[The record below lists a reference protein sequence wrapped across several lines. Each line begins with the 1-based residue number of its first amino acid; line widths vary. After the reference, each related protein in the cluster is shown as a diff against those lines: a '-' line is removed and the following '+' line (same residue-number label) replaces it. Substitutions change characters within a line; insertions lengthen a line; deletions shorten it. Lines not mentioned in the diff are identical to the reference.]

1 MPTHHTEAPAF
12 KPEVFLLLVIRL
24 ILIRFQ
30 CYFNVLYFCIIF
42 IVVSG
47 FCFVS
52 KLG

>member
-30 CYFNVLYFCIIF
+30 CYFNIIF